1 MMVRTLLVGLGGYG
15 NGYVDAILDHGDAM
29 GMELVGAV
37 DPLPAGCR
45 RLDEVRARV
54 GTIHPDLAGFHAAAD
69 ADLAV
74 ISAPIQYHAPYT
86 IAALEAGSHV
96 LCEKPVAASLDD
108 ALAMAEA
115 ADASRRMVAIG
126 YQWSFSQT
134 FERMRREIAAGAFG
148 EPLSLRVLALWP
160 RSSAYYGRASW
171 AGRVRASDGSLVM
184 DSPAHNATAHYL
196 HNALSVLGPG
206 GDPVSVQAEL
216 YRANEIENYDTAAI
230 RVRTASGA
238 DVLFYTTHAVP
249 SNAGP
254 MIWYRFRDADLVCDV
269 PGHFYCH
276 WADGLVGDYGS
287 PDVTPRGKLERVA
300 AAIRSAGPGEIPESP
315 CSVRDALAQ
324 LRVVCAAGDSSPVV
338 PFPAEIV
345 RRTTADPGDAP
356 AGSPAGSPVL
366 TWADGL
372 QAVLTQCFARGLL
385 PAEHPGVGWARPG
398 SVVTMH

>member
-1 MMVRTLLVGLGGYG
+1 MTVRTLLVGLGGYG

-29 GMELVGAV
+29 GLEFAGAV
-37 DPLPAGCR
+37 DPLPEGCR

-54 GTIHPDLAGFHAAAD
+54 GTIHPDLAGFYAAAD

-74 ISAPIQYHAPYT
+74 ISAPIQYHAPYS
-86 IAALEAGSHV
+86 IAALGAGSHV
-96 LCEKPVAASLDD
+96 LCEKPVAASLED

-148 EPLSLRVLALWP
+148 EPLSLRILAFWP

-171 AGRVRASDGSLVM
+171 AGRIRASDGSLVM

-206 GDPVSVQAEL
+206 GEPVSVQAEL

-230 RVRTASGA
+230 RARTASGA

-249 SNAGP
+249 SNVGP

-269 PGHFYCH
+269 PGNFYCNR
-276 WADGLVGDYGS
+276 ADGSVEDYGS
-287 PDVTPRGKLERVA
+287 PDVTHRGKLERMA
-300 AAIRSAGPGEIPESP
+300 AAIRSAGPGETPESP
-315 CSVRDALAQ
+315 CSVQDALAQ

-338 PFPAEIV
+338 PFPARIV
-345 RRTTADPGDAP
+345 RRTTVDAEKAP
-356 AGSPAGSPVL
+356 AGSSVL

-372 QAVLTQCFARGLL
+372 QAVFTQCFARGLL
-385 PAEHPGVGWARPG
+385 PAEHPGVGWARSG
-398 SVVTMH
+398 SVVHLD